1 MTVGLPLVSIVTP
14 SFNQAKYLEETIQ
27 SVLFQ
32 DYGNLEYLIVD
43 GGSTDGSAEIIKKY
57 EKRITW
63 WVSEKDRGQA
73 EGINKGLKRAR
84 GKYIAWLNSDDLY
97 YHPGVVSE
105 AVASLEAGSDLGM
118 VYADGVMVDGDGRLL
133 DWHHYRQYSL
143 VDLLAFEVLLQ
154 PAVFMRKIALQ
165 QVGYLDDSYNLILD
179 HDLWIRMARQFPIRH
194 VPFTW
199 AVERTHEQA
208 KTIASAA
215 SFVDEAMHLV
225 DSKKM
230 NKEYSAVFST
240 RGAEILSGVHVF
252 SGRRLIDAGAYRDA
266 LTHFNKAWKLKPGA
280 IIRVWYKVI
289 QAFGGFLGLSRLFI
303 GYRTSRRKLQHAG
316 KRLRLDQSGIQWVLD
331 EDK

>member
-1 MTVGLPLVSIVTP
+1 MTTGLPLISIVTP
-14 SFNQAKYLEETIQ
+14 SFNQAKYLEQTIQ

-32 DYGNLEYLIVD
+32 DYVNLEYLIVD
-43 GGSTDGSAEIIKKY
+43 GESTDGSVDIIKKY
-57 EKRITW
+57 GKRISW

-84 GKYIAWLNSDDLY
+84 GKYLAWLNSDDLY

-105 AVASLEAGSDLGM
+105 AIASLEAEPELGM

-133 DWHHYRQYSL
+133 DWHHYRQYNL
-143 VDLLAFEVLLQ
+143 VDLLAFNVLLQ
-154 PAVFMRKIALQ
+154 PTVFMRKTALQ
-165 QVGYLDDSYNLILD
+165 QIGYLDDSYNLILD

-194 VPFTW
+194 VPSTW

-225 DSKKM
+225 DSRKM
-230 NKEYSAVFST
+230 NNDYNDVFST
-240 RGAEILSGVHVF
+240 HGSEILSGVHVF
-252 SGRRLIDAGAYRDA
+252 SGKRLIDAGAYRDA
-266 LTHFNKAWKLKPGA
+266 LTYFNKAWQIKPRA
-280 IIRVWYKVI
+280 IMRVWYKVI
-289 QAFGGFLGLSRLFI
+289 QAFGGSLGLSSFFLR
-303 GYRTSRRKLQHAG
+303 YRSSRRKLQHAG
-316 KRLRLDQSGIQWVLD
+316 KRLHLDRSGIQWVFD